1 MPLGIPAGRLAVLVD
16 AELPAEEP
24 SHHPDLTDA
33 AELLWELRRLS
44 QEQVRL
50 VRKRLS
56 ETA

>member
-24 SHHPDLTDA
+24 SHHPDA

-44 QEQVRL
+44 QDQVSL
-50 VRKRLS
+50 VRERLS